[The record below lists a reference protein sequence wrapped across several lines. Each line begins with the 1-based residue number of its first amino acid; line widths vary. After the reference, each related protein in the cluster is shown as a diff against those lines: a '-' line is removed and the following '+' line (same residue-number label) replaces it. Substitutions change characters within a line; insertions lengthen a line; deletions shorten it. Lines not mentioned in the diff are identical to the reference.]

1 MPCYQTRDLSVVDVF
16 TDSLTV
22 EAVPDG
28 IIINHKYNLTATVN
42 HRGSLAASGHYW
54 SYIALLKC
62 DDDHVHNISKSELN
76 NSTSYL
82 FFFSG

>member
-42 HRGSLAASGHYW
+42 HRGSLTAWHYW
-54 SYIALLKC
+54 SYVALFKSTWLKC
-62 DDDHVHNISKSELN
+62 DDDHMTTMSLK
-76 NSTSYL
+76 
-82 FFFSG
+82 